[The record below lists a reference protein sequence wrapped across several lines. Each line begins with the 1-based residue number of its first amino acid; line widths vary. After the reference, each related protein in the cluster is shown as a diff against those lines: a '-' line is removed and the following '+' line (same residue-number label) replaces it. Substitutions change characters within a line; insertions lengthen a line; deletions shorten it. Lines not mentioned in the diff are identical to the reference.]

1 MFIGGIFPIFEK
13 GISEVNKA
21 TYCKVILRYLINH
34 ALCNIHI
41 KHEVKTFPGK
51 M

>member
-1 MFIGGIFPIFEK
+1 MFTGGIFPIFEK
-13 GISEVNKA
+13 GISEVHKA
-21 TYCKVILRYLINH
+21 TDCRVILRCLINC
-34 ALCNIHI
+34 ALSNIHI